1 VKAIEWHR
9 RRSRAQRR
17 LRVGPTIR
25 LSVLAVAATTALVM
39 MMVATA
45 AAENPVYCEGTYLI
59 NKGCNGPNGPLHDNE
74 ARELE
79 LGCVSVQD
87 VVEGEYGPVK
97 ELCGGAAGGW
107 ELTSGHGG
115 TTYPRC
121 WDRTSPEGRIRC
133 RYSEW

>member
-1 VKAIEWHR
+1 M
-9 RRSRAQRR
+9 
-17 LRVGPTIR
+17 R
-25 LSVLAVAATTALVM
+25 LSVVAVAVTTALLM

-45 AAENPVYCEGTYLI
+45 AAENPVYCEGKYPFDE
-59 NKGCNGPNGPLHDNE
+59 GCSKGPNGPLRANE

-79 LGCVSVQD
+79 SGCVSVQD
-87 VVEGEYGPVK
+87 VVEGEFGPVK
-97 ELCGGAAGGW
+97 EMCGGTAGGW
-107 ELTSGHGG
+107 ELESGHGG